1 MTDILIDGKKVKARK
16 GEFLLAVARREGI
29 DIPTLCHHEAVEP
42 SGACRL
48 CMVEITKDGWD
59 GWSKLVTSCLFPVE
73 EGLKVSTNSDRVR
86 RCRREILELLLARSP
101 GAEVVREL
109 AAAYGIESP
118 RYKVDEEGDNCIL
131 CGICT
136 RVCQNLVTGAI
147 SRVNR
152 GVEKRVETPF
162 AEDSEVCIGCL
173 ACARSC
179 PTGAIA
185 FEEKEGTVTIWGQTF
200 ELLPCPACGEPSVTA
215 RQAAWMV
222 AKGIP
227 EEDSTLCVKCKGEKT
242 AGAYRKIMW

>member
-29 DIPTLCHHEAVEP
+29 DVPTLCHHEAVEP

-48 CMVEITKDGWD
+48 CMVEITKEGWGD
-59 GWSKLVTSCLFPVE
+59 WSKLVTSCLFPVE
-73 EGLKVSTNSDRVR
+73 EGLVVLTNSERVR
-86 RCRREILELLLARSP
+86 ACRRETLELLLARCP
-101 GAEVVREL
+101 GAEAVRKL
-109 AAAYGIESP
+109 AVSYGIQSP
-118 RYKVDEEGDNCIL
+118 RYKVDEEGDNCTL

-136 RVCQNLVTGAI
+136 RVCQDLMTGAI
-147 SRVNR
+147 ARINR

-162 AEDSEVCIGCL
+162 DEDSDVCIGCL

-179 PTGAIA
+179 PTKAIP
-185 FEEKEGTVTIWGQTF
+185 FEQNDGTVTIWGQTF

-222 AKGIP
+222 AKGIS
-227 EEDSTLCVKCKGEKT
+227 EEDSTLCVKCKGART
-242 AGAYRKIMW
+242 AGGCRKIMW